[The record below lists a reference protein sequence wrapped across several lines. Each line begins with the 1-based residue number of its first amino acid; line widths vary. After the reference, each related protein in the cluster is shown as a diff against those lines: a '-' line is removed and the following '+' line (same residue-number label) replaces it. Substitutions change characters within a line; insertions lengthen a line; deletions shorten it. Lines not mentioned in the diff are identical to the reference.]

1 MNRMDTAD
9 ATLEQSELSLTKRQ
23 ADITDAD
30 VFETLSRMTQ
40 LGTTLQQA
48 ISVARTT
55 LNMSLERF

>member
-1 MNRMDTAD
+1 
-9 ATLEQSELSLTKRQ
+9 LTKRQ

-55 LNMSLERF
+55 LNTSLERF